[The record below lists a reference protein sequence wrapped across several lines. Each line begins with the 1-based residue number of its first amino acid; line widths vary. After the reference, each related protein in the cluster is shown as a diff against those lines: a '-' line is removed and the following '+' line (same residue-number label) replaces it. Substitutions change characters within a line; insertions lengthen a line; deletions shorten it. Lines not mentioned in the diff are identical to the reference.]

1 MDRTMTRLDRAHC
14 LAYDGDVT
22 GAVAIVVEAATSL
35 TNQQR
40 HGIIAARV
48 RETIAILPPQHR
60 ALSAVRDLH
69 DLLPPSPK
77 TKDNA

>member
-1 MDRTMTRLDRAHC
+1 
-14 LAYDGDVT
+14 
-22 GAVAIVVEAATSL
+22 VVEAATSL

-48 RETIAILPPQHR
+48 REIIAILPPQHR

-69 DLLPPSPK
+69 DLLAPSPAPSPK